1 MAITQIKRQN
11 VSELVFEQMKEMI
24 ADGEWAPG
32 EKIQSENE
40 LATQFG
46 VSRVTVRS
54 AIQKLS
60 SLGLVESR
68 HGEGTYVCK
77 LDGSQA
83 FNSMIPMIVL
93 SSQNREDLHELRAI
107 VEIGCVRL
115 AAKRITEDQLKALRA
130 SVEAMKSHEDTP
142 EVAAGD
148 DMAFHKGIAYATG
161 NPYLQQIFD
170 IIETNFTRYLV
181 ENIHHIGA
189 SSGVYYHGQICDAL
203 EERDAVL
210 AEKLMVEHLKV
221 TQDTMCKLSE
231 EKA

>member
-11 VSELVFEQMKEMI
+11 VSELVFEQMKSMI
-24 ADGEWAPG
+24 ADGEWLPG

-40 LATQFG
+40 LAAQFG

-93 SSQNREDLHELRAI
+93 SGQNREYLHELRVI
-107 VEIGCVRL
+107 VEVGCVRL
-115 AAKRITEDQLKALRA
+115 AAERITPEQLAALRA
-130 SVEAMKSHEDTP
+130 SVEAMRSHEDAP
-142 EVAAGD
+142 EQAASD
-148 DMAFHKGIAYATG
+148 DMDFHKGIAAATG
-161 NPYLQQIFD
+161 NQYLQQIFD
-170 IIETNFTRYLV
+170 IIETNFARYLV

-189 SSGVYYHGQICDAL
+189 SSGIFYHGQICDAL
-203 EERDAVL
+203 ERRDAEL
-210 AEKLMVEHLKV
+210 AEKLMAEHLKV
-221 TQDTMCKLSE
+221 TKDTMCRLAE
-231 EKA
+231 AEA